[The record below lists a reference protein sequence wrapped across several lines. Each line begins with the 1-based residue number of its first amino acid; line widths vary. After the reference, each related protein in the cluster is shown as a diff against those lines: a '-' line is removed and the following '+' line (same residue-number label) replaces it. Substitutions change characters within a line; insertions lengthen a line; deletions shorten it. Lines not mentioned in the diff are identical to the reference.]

1 MQTDPPPNAA
11 ASGLEPVPIEVCT
24 ISTPSVAR
32 IASSTDCDAASIA
45 SRLVPTGSS
54 CVTWNVFCP
63 DDPRKFVFM
72 SGVMATVPPRISTAM
87 MIVTTPCLSVHSMI
101 GR

>member
-1 MQTDPPPNAA
+1 M
-11 ASGLEPVPIEVCT
+11 PIEICT
-24 ISTPSVAR
+24 ISTPSVPR
-32 IASSTDCDAASIA
+32 IASSTDCDASSMA

-63 DDPRKFVFM
+63 VDPRKFVFM
-72 SGVMATVPPRISTAM
+72 SGNIATVPPSTSTAM
-87 MIVTTPCLSVHSMI
+87 MIVTTPWRSVHSMI